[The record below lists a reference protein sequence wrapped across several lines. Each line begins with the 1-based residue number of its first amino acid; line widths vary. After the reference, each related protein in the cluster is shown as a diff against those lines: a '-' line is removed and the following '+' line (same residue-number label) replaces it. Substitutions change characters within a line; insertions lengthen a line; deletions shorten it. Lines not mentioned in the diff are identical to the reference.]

1 MADELDRILDDLKD
15 ELRGLSRVLQ
25 STFKIFDK
33 GNNTEKQHQQNM
45 LRQRRQLLD
54 VLKKEGVIKEDQYK
68 QGIKVIEQQSKN
80 TTALKKATAAT
91 RDFGK
96 AMADTGTNLL
106 KDLAKG
112 VVETGKNFMFADR
125 KIEGFADA
133 TKGFD
138 SLKLKLPGVELSLSD
153 FGRAADFNVGIFK
166 QLSQTGAGFGKS
178 VINLRNAATAAN
190 MPILDFVDLIQ
201 TNSTTFA
208 RLFGSVMDGIPTIQG
223 FSRQLRTRTR
233 EELAQFGLNLDETS
247 EFLTTQLEIQR
258 ATGQADSIR
267 QKDLVSTTV
276 EYAKNLSRLSKLTGV
291 SVKELDEQNRQA
303 ALDGMFQ
310 ASLAGMTKEQAERI
324 RELNAALTAS
334 NPEFAAVFR
343 DVTQFGVA
351 TTAAGR
357 QLENLTGGQITSA
370 INRFNQGSISL
381 EQFYNET
388 GRAFNVINT
397 DLAKSIA
404 QASAFG
410 LEGGQEALNIAA
422 TGARAITNSVKGQ
435 MQVVGDNTELLV
447 GFKENIDVLKAQ
459 SEEFSTKVF
468 GKVLNSDALKTVFD
482 MISGGVDSLTGE
494 NTLFNR
500 AFDASKNAIR
510 VTSAFFSN
518 LGTTEGTGRGTLL
531 STADDSIFGMAKRA
545 GERFGKGGQGNSLFD
560 IITPFDTMAE
570 LLAKQERLNEA
581 GSFNKGSGGFRDFGS
596 GTPAILH
603 GSEAVVPENS
613 AFGSA
618 VAMLEKIAKDPTGTT
633 QTAQA
638 ETTVTTGN
646 NMARY
651 LEQLVDLNKRTE
663 KALNTLVTIG
673 AMTEKNTKGTK
684 QTLANMGGSLV

>member
-1 MADELDRILDDLKD
+1 MADELDRILDELRD

-54 VLKKEGVIKEDQYK
+54 VLKKEGIIKEDQYK
-68 QGIKVIEQQSKN
+68 QGIKIIEQQSKN

-91 RDFGK
+91 KDFGK

-106 KDLAKG
+106 KELAKG
-112 VVETGKNFMFADR
+112 VVETGKNFGLADR

-138 SLKLKLPGVELSLSD
+138 GLEVGVGNLKVKLSD
-153 FGRAADFNVGIFK
+153 FGQAADFNVGIFK

-178 VINLRNAATAAN
+178 VINLRNAAAAAN

-201 TNSTTFA
+201 TNSSTFA

-223 FSRQLRTRTR
+223 FARQLRTRTR
-233 EELAQFGLNLDETS
+233 EELAEFGLNLDETT
-247 EFLTTQLEIQR
+247 EFLATQLEIQR

-303 ALDGMFQ
+303 AIDGMFQ

-334 NPEFAAVFR
+334 NPQFAEVFR
-343 DVTQFGVA
+343 DVTQFQVA

-357 QLENLTGGQITSA
+357 QLENLTNGQITSA
-370 INRFNQGSISL
+370 INRFNQGSISQ
-381 EQFYNET
+381 EQFFNET
-388 GRAFNVINT
+388 RQAFNVINT

-422 TGARAITNSVKGQ
+422 TGAGAMTSSVEAQQKAL
-435 MQVVGDNTELLV
+435 GDNTAVLV
-447 GFKENIDVLKAQ
+447 GFKETIDTLKVQA
-459 SEEFSTKVF
+459 EEFSTKVF
-468 GKVLNSDALKTVFD
+468 GEVLNSQALKDALD
-482 MISGGVDSLTGE
+482 LISRGAEELTTGE
-494 NTLFNR
+494 SALDRTIGF
-500 AFDASKNAIR
+500 FKNI
-510 VTSAFFSN
+510 
-518 LGTTEGTGRGTLL
+518 GTAQGTGRGTLL
-531 STADDSIFGMAKRA
+531 STADDSMFGMARRA
-545 GERFGKGGQGNSLFD
+545 GERMGAGGEGNSIID
-560 IITPFDTMAE
+560 IITPWDTLAE
-570 LLAKQERLNEA
+570 KIAKQETITGI
-581 GSFNKGSGGFRDFGS
+581 GSFDKGSGGFQDFGS

-618 VAMLEKIAKDPTGTT
+618 VAMLERIAKDPAGTT
-633 QTAQA
+633 QTTQAQ
-638 ETTVTTGN
+638 TTVTAPN
-646 NMARY
+646 NMDRY

>member
-1 MADELDRILDDLKD
+1 MADELDRILDDLRD

-91 RDFGK
+91 KDFGK

-106 KDLAKG
+106 KELAKG
-112 VVETGKNFMFADR
+112 VVETGKNFGLADR

-138 SLKLKLPGVELSLSD
+138 GLEVGVGNLKVKLSD
-153 FGRAADFNVGIFK
+153 FGQAADFNVGIFK

-178 VINLRNAATAAN
+178 VIQLRNAATSAN

-201 TNSTTFA
+201 TNSSTFA
-208 RLFGSVMDGIPTIQG
+208 RLFGTVMDGMPTIQG
-223 FSRQLRTRTR
+223 FTRELRTRTQN
-233 EELAQFGLNLDETS
+233 ELAEFGLNLDDTS
-247 EFLTTQLEIQR
+247 EFLVTQLEIQR
-258 ATGQADSIR
+258 ARGNAERVSQM
-267 QKDLVSTTV
+267 DLVSRTV
-276 EYAKNLSRLSKLTGV
+276 EYAKNLTKLSKLTGIQV
-291 SVKELDEQNRQA
+291 SELDATNRQLA
-303 ALDGMFQ
+303 VEGAFQ
-310 ASLAGMTKEQAERI
+310 ASLLQLNQKGRDATARATAAMENLSP
-324 RELNAALTAS
+324 ELAT
-334 NPEFAAVFR
+334 VIK
-343 DVTQFGVA
+343 DVTQFGTVTLPVSRA
-351 TTAAGR
+351 FEVGAPQIIEFIK
-357 QLENLTGGQITSA
+357 QL
-370 INRFNQGSISL
+370 NQGTMSSA
-381 EQFYNET
+381 EFVSKVK
-388 GRAFNVINT
+388 GASNT
-397 DLAKSIA
+397 LGTDFAKSLA
-404 QASAFG
+404 DASKFGAEGFEEFLNSQAKLAGSSVDTADK
-410 LEGGQEALNIAA
+410 QMKAL
-422 TGARAITNSVKGQ
+422 
-435 MQVVGDNTELLV
+435 GDNTAVLV
-447 GFKENIDVLKAQ
+447 GFKETIDTLKVQA
-459 SEEFSTKVF
+459 EEFSTKVF
-468 GKVLNSDALKTVFD
+468 GKVLNSQALKDALD
-482 MISGGVDSLTGE
+482 LISGGVEELTTGE
-494 NTLFNR
+494 SALDRTIGF
-500 AFDASKNAIR
+500 FKNI
-510 VTSAFFSN
+510 
-518 LGTTEGTGRGTLL
+518 GTAQGTGRGTLL
-531 STADDSIFGMAKRA
+531 STADDSMFGMARRA
-545 GERFGKGGQGNSLFD
+545 GERIGAGGEGNSIID
-560 IITPFDTMAE
+560 IITPWDTLAE
-570 LLAKQERLNEA
+570 KIAKQETITGM
-581 GSFNKGSGGFRDFGS
+581 GSFNKGSGGFQDFGA

-638 ETTVTTGN
+638 QTTVTAPN
-646 NMARY
+646 NIDRY